1 MEMDSL
7 SRFGYF
13 IDDLSFEYSFDANE
27 GTILYMDGTTSRS
40 ALAFSASSVIL
51 NYYSGE
57 MFWCPQ
63 ATIGCDDA
71 NGSPIRLN
79 TIFEVKAGLPAHT
92 AFIHCKGVMGSMW

>member
-27 GTILYMDGTTSRS
+27 GTILYMDGTTSTS
-40 ALAFSASSVIL
+40 ALAFSASSVIP

-63 ATIGCDDA
+63 ATIGCNDA
-71 NGSPIRLN
+71 NGTFFVTTLSFSVLLGSIGS
-79 TIFEVKAGLPAHT
+79 EVEEY
-92 AFIHCKGVMGSMW
+92 